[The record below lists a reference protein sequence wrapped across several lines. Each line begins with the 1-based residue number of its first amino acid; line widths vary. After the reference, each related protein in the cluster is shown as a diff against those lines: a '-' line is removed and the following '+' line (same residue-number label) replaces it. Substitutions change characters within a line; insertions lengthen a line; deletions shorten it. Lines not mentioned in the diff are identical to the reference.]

1 VYKAHLLKDNSVK
14 LAIKKINLNQSKSAT
29 VQFLKEVKNE
39 VEVLKS
45 LDSPYII
52 SFVDYHAT
60 PKNI

>member
-1 VYKAHLLKDNSVK
+1 VFKAHLLKDESVK

-52 SFVDYHAT
+52 KFID
-60 PKNI
+60 